1 MNILY
6 LSLKAIITGAVV
18 VTISELAKKSTF
30 MGAIMA
36 SLPITSI
43 FAMLWL
49 YSDTQNLESI
59 QKLSWGIFWLVI
71 PSLSF
76 FILLPISIKF
86 ELQFFPALTVS
97 SAGTF
102 LLYLVYTKVLSSIGI
117 NI

>member
-1 MNILY
+1 MNIFY

-18 VTISELAKKSTF
+18 IAISEFAKKSTLT
-30 MGAIMA
+30 GAITA

-76 FILLPISIKF
+76 FILLPVSIKF
-86 ELQFFPALTVS
+86 GLQFFPALMTS

-102 LLYLVYTKVLSSIGI
+102 LIYLAYTKALGLFGI
-117 NI
+117 SL